1 MAAEIEGRQK
11 KKGLYVVHSAKYIH
25 PFIEKYK
32 TKIRE
37 DGFLFLVGAR
47 AHAEVAAIFLNLFFF
62 ASSRENSSNPLKTRN
77 GMFIS
82 LFPLS
87 AVTLM

>member
-1 MAAEIEGRQK
+1 VAAEIEGRQK

-47 AHAEVAAIFLNLFFF
+47 ARAEVAAIFLNLFF
-62 ASSRENSSNPLKTRN
+62 ASTRENSSNPLK
-77 GMFIS
+77 IS
-82 LFPLS
+82 LECSSLYSLSPL
-87 AVTLM
+87 